1 MRINCLPALEPASAG
16 WQVGGAVSGY
26 KMPEVLGVLACGTAL
41 ARPRRGYSRGCSRLS
56 VAGTEALEFVV

>member
-1 MRINCLPALEPASAG
+1 M
-16 WQVGGAVSGY
+16 GGAVSGY

-41 ARPRRGYSRGCSRLS
+41 ARPRRRGYSRGWSGLS